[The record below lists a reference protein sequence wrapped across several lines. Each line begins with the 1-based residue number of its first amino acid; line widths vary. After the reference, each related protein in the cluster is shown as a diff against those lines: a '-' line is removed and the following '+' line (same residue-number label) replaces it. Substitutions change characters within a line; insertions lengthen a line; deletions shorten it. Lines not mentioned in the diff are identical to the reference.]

1 MGFEPKAVKG
11 DESFENQ
18 FPNVQIALEKYVV
31 IWNMPK
37 SLKVANNAILKSWQ
51 FWQMISMMDQACPF
65 G

>member
-37 SLKVANNAILKSWQ
+37 SLKVANNTEQ
-51 FWQMISMMDQACPF
+51 F
-65 G
+65 